1 MATVIDRESPTD
13 RNRRTLRVLLAIVA
27 VLVLAAFAV
36 GIRW

>member
-1 MATVIDRESPTD
+1 MAIMVDREPLEE
-13 RNRRTLRVLLAIVA
+13 RNRRTRRILLAIVA

>member
-1 MATVIDRESPTD
+1 MAIMVDREPLEG
-13 RNRRTLRVLLAIVA
+13 RNRRTRRILLAIVV